1 VVGGDGGM
9 QELVGLH
16 RPRPQSIPPVDHWQ
30 GPLSGGSEGEEAPM
44 DLSSGGVTSLG
55 RVLLGEGVTSLG
67 RAFCGGLPMAD
78 HPLLNASRLAE
89 LVRQQHK
96 ESEAREEREGKR
108 VWQDEEENQEV
119 TSSLEAAQQPG
130 SLIPLQLIR
139 AKWKK
144 CRTSPDLNT
153 EARTS
158 PDSHGPASPAS
169 SGSESGREVKKR
181 RLDALLSKKFERV
194 ASQDNSTPVAMP
206 LSPTSSTAMPLS
218 PAATPTSP
226 TATPSSPITSDP
238 ITLSQIGRRLSEE
251 KGSTNRR
258 KQSHPTSPKS
268 PAALTI
274 KSHADLFP
282 PATSTP
288 RDVSPVH
295 ISREARPHSRETRPL
310 SSNRARSPRERSRSP
325 VSIVPESPG
334 KEELLRNQILQMQL
348 ASAGGLFGSLSG
360 GSPPMGLGSIPG
372 LGSSS
377 PNPLM
382 YYSYYAQMLQTL
394 QAQQKLLELNL
405 PSGMPGSPAP
415 SSPGSPANLKNLLS
429 PLRLAGLPNLKTE
442 PRQNEFPAF
451 SPRYSGRPSSMLPS
465 PLGSSSIHSGDNET
479 RRRAPRALTGRY
491 VKTGTAAS
499 PKVLQILR
507 KKVEDRLRLKELLGD
522 NSQLYF
528 GAVNKQQQQ
537 HHKQQQ
543 HKQQQ
548 HQKFN
553 KQIKMN
559 NNVIKHVNF

>member
-1 VVGGDGGM
+1 
-9 QELVGLH
+9 
-16 RPRPQSIPPVDHWQ
+16 
-30 GPLSGGSEGEEAPM
+30 M
-44 DLSSGGVTSLG
+44 DLSSGGVGSLG
-55 RVLLGEGVTSLG
+55 RALTTSLG
-67 RAFCGGLPMAD
+67 RAFCGSLGGLGGLPLTD
-78 HPLLNASRLAE
+78 GHPLLNANRLVE

-108 VWQDEEENQEV
+108 SWQDEEEQQEEV
-119 TSSLEAAQQPG
+119 SSSLENQPS

-144 CRTSPDLNT
+144 CRTSPDLNA

-158 PDSHGPASPAS
+158 PDSHQSPASPAAS

-181 RLDALLSKKFERV
+181 RLDELLNRKFERV
-194 ASQDNSTPVAMP
+194 ASQDNSTPSPSSAM
-206 LSPTSSTAMPLS
+206 
-218 PAATPTSP
+218 PTSP
-226 TATPSSPITSDP
+226 IASDP
-238 ITLSQIGRRLSEE
+238 ITQSQIGRRLSEE
-251 KGSTNRR
+251 KGFTNRR

-268 PAALTI
+268 PPALTI

-288 RDVSPVH
+288 RDRSPV
-295 ISREARPHSRETRPL
+295 SRLPRPHSREQRPG

-325 VSIVPESPG
+325 VSIIPDSSG

-360 GSPPMGLGSIPG
+360 SSPPLGLGSIPG

-377 PNPLM
+377 TNPLQSM
-382 YYSYYAQMLQTL
+382 YYSYYAQMLQNL

-405 PSGMPGSPAP
+405 PPGMPSSPAP
-415 SSPGSPANLKNLLS
+415 SSPASPANLKNLLS
-429 PLRLAGLPNLKTE
+429 PLRLAGLSNLKTE
-442 PRQNEFPAF
+442 PRQNDFPAF
-451 SPRYSGRPSSMLPS
+451 SPRYAGRPSPMLPS
-465 PLGSSSIHSGDNET
+465 PLGSSSLHSGDNET

-522 NSQLYF
+522 NSQIYF
-528 GAVNKQQQQ
+528 GAVKQ
-537 HHKQQQ
+537 QQQ
-543 HKQQQ
+543 HKQQ
-548 HQKFN
+548 HQKQQMN
-553 KQIKMN
+553 KFKQQIKAN
-559 NNVIKHVNF
+559 NNVIKHVQF